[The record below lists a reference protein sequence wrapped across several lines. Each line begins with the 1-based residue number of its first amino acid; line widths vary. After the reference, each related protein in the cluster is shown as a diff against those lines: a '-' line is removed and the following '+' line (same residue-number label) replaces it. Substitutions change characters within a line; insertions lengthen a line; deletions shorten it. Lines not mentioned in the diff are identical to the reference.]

1 MVALGVVCPR
11 SGAQSFGLSVIPT
24 SSSVLVNNSL
34 GYTINV
40 TNLTTLVL
48 TDVWITNSFSAP
60 FKYVSS
66 TVSPTGVGVFTNSTS
81 VQIDLGPVTINGVV
95 QVLLTVQPNAVGVFT
110 NSVVV
115 AVPGTIYASSTNAMV
130 QVTNMVTLVDLGVI
144 MSGPSLPVITN
155 DLMSYSVTVTN
166 LGPNTAPSVILTNI
180 TPPGVISVAPTNQPA
195 TNSIPLGTLAA
206 GGFTKL
212 LFIVEPT
219 NAGVLPFSASVG
231 APGVTDTNT
240 ANNSFTTNILVTNY
254 LSGPLGITT
263 NSSQTYNAQNGL
275 VEQFVTVTNDTASA
289 IAAARVVVTGLTNP
303 LVNAVGTNTGNPFVY
318 YLAPLAAGQSAS
330 LLLQY
335 YAPTRSAFSFSNAQF
350 NAFAM
355 PPVSFPA
362 PGPAAVSANLVISR
376 IVQLT
381 NGNMLIEWP
390 TVVNQTYTVVYSDNV
405 AFSNAMIA
413 PPSIIAPAN
422 RLQWIDYGPPTT
434 VSLPTNTARF
444 YRVFQNP

>member
-1 MVALGVVCPR
+1 
-11 SGAQSFGLSVIPT
+11 
-24 SSSVLVNNSL
+24 LVNNSL

-263 NSSQTYNAQNGL
+263 NSSQTYDAQNGL
-275 VEQFVTVTNDTASA
+275 VEQFVTVTNDTAST

-318 YLAPLAAGQSAS
+318 YLAPLAAGQNAS

-335 YAPTRSAFSFSNAQF
+335 YTPTRSAFSFSNAQL

-390 TVVNQTYTVVYSDNV
+390 TVANQTYTVVYSDNV
-405 AFSNAMIA
+405 SFSNAMIA

-434 VSLPTNTARF
+434 VSLPTNTTRF